1 MQDQT
6 PLEENKLI
14 VTLRSLS
21 GQFKLLFFAV
31 LAALVVLN
39 FFIGPYDPHVAW
51 EVYPGFWAGFGFVL
65 AVAMAFV
72 MKRIVAPLIGAP
84 EDIHD

>member
-6 PLEENKLI
+6 TLRENKLI
-14 VTLRSLS
+14 VTLRALS
-21 GQFKLLFFAV
+21 GQLKLLFFAV
-31 LAALVVLN
+31 LAVLLVLN
-39 FFIGPYDPHVAW
+39 IFIGPYDPHVAW

>member
-6 PLEENKLI
+6 SLHENKLI
-14 VTLRSLS
+14 ATLRSLS
-21 GQFKLLFFAV
+21 GMFKLGFFAV
-31 LAALVVLN
+31 LAVLVGLN

>member
-1 MQDQT
+1 
-6 PLEENKLI
+6 
-14 VTLRSLS
+14 
-21 GQFKLLFFAV
+21 
-31 LAALVVLN
+31 
-39 FFIGPYDPHVAW
+39 VAW

>member
-1 MQDQT
+1 MNT
-6 PLEENKLI
+6 PFFER
-14 VTLRSLS
+14 LRAYS
-21 GQFKLLFFAV
+21 GQFKLLLFIL
-31 LAALVVLN
+31 LAILVVLN

-51 EVYPGFWAGFGFVL
+51 EVFPGFWAVFGFVL

-72 MKRIVAPLIGAP
+72 MKRIIAPIIGAP

>member
-6 PLEENKLI
+6 TVHENKLI
-14 VTLRSLS
+14 ATLRSLS
-21 GQFKLLFFAV
+21 GLFKLAFFAV
-31 LAALVVLN
+31 LAVLVGLN

>member
-1 MQDQT
+1 MVQS
-6 PLEENKLI
+6 ECKLI
-14 VTLRSLS
+14 DRLTAYS
-21 GQFKLLFFAV
+21 GQFKLGFFAV
-31 LAALVVLN
+31 LAILVLLN

>member
-1 MQDQT
+1 MHT
-6 PLEENKLI
+6 PFFER
-14 VTLRSLS
+14 LRVYS
-21 GQFKLLFFAV
+21 GQFKILFLVV
-31 LAALVVLN
+31 LAVLVVLN
-39 FFIGPYDPHVAW
+39 VFIGPYDPHVTW

>member
-1 MQDQT
+1 MPDQNI
-6 PLEENKLI
+6 PENTLI
-14 VTLRSLS
+14 TILRAQAGL
-21 GQFKLLFFAV
+21 FKIVFFIILALLV
-31 LAALVVLN
+31 GLN
-39 FFIGPYDPHVAW
+39 FFIGPYHPHVAW
-51 EVYPGFWAGFGFVL
+51 EVYPGFWAVFGFVL

>member
-1 MQDQT
+1 MHT
-6 PLEENKLI
+6 PFFER
-14 VTLRSLS
+14 LRAYS
-21 GQFKLLFFAV
+21 GQFKILFLTA
-31 LAALVVLN
+31 LALLVVLN
-39 FFIGPYDPHVAW
+39 VFIGPYDPHVAW

-72 MKRIVAPLIGAP
+72 MKRIIAPIIGAP